1 MDSVTNT
8 VLEERNVAVEMEDAV
23 AIKIAG
29 VTIDYSNR
37 SCGKILLIISNT
49 GSAAKKA
56 TIVKGDSLQGV
67 EDLEVSVANGK
78 SVGIVIE
85 SGKFENVSGDNKGKV
100 VIKSEDDTSLTVQV
114 VELP

>member
-8 VLEERNVAVEMEDAV
+8 VLVRNEAKVLEDAV
-23 AIKIAG
+23 ALKIAG
-29 VTIDYSNR
+29 VTVDYENK
-37 SCGKILLIISNT
+37 SCGKILLIISNE
-49 GSAAKKA
+49 GAAAKKA
-56 TIVKGDSLQGV
+56 TILKGNSLQGT
-67 EDLEVSVANGK
+67 EDLEVSVTNGK

-100 VIKSEDDTSLTVQV
+100 VIKSEDDTSLKVQV

>member
-8 VLEERNVAVEMEDAV
+8 VLTRNEAKVLEDAV
-23 AIKIAG
+23 AIKMAG
-29 VTIDYSNR
+29 VTVDYENK
-37 SCGKILLIISNT
+37 SCGKILLIISNG

-56 TIVKGDSLQGV
+56 TIVKGNSLQGT
-67 EDLEVSVANGK
+67 EDLEISVTNGK

-100 VIKSEDDTSLTVQV
+100 VIKGEDDTSLTVQV

>member
-8 VLEERNVAVEMEDAV
+8 VLTRNEAKVLEDAV
-23 AIKIAG
+23 AIKMAG
-29 VTIDYSNR
+29 VTVDYENK
-37 SCGKILLIISNT
+37 SCGKILLIISN
-49 GSAAKKA
+49 GGAAAKKA
-56 TIVKGDSLQGV
+56 TIVKGNSLQGT
-67 EDLEVSVANGK
+67 EDLEISVTNGK

-100 VIKSEDDTSLTVQV
+100 VIKGEDDTSLTVQV

>member
-8 VLEERNVAVEMEDAV
+8 VLVRNEAKVLEDAV
-23 AIKIAG
+23 ALKIAG
-29 VTIDYSNR
+29 VTVDYENK
-37 SCGKILLIISNT
+37 SCGKILLIISNGGDVT
-49 GSAAKKA
+49 KKA
-56 TIVKGDSLQGV
+56 TILKGNSLQGT
-67 EDLEVSVANGK
+67 EDLEVSVTNGK

-100 VIKSEDDTSLTVQV
+100 VIKSEDDTSLKVQV

>member
-8 VLEERNVAVEMEDAV
+8 VLVRNEAKVLEDAV
-23 AIKIAG
+23 ALKIAG
-29 VTIDYSNR
+29 VTVDYENK
-37 SCGKILLIISNT
+37 SCGKILLIISNGGDAT
-49 GSAAKKA
+49 KKA
-56 TIVKGDSLQGV
+56 TILKGNSLQGT
-67 EDLEVSVANGK
+67 EDLEVSVTNGK